1 MKFEVNWGTCVQAF
15 HESFKEDDEVE
26 KSSYGAIEHVGL
38 HDQVN

>member
-1 MKFEVNWGTCVQAF
+1 MQFGANWVTCDQAF

-26 KSSYGAIEHVGL
+26 KSSYGEIEHVGL